1 MNNNKNVEEDI
12 ERLKG
17 YYNDPNN
24 GINTCFLL
32 QKIKRLED
40 SIPTT
45 KLNEVRELM
54 THMFELD
61 IDNCTMTHSQ
71 WIAEVAEALTDKN
84 YLSDLVKDYRVYLSE
99 REIEFNFKHLK

>member
-1 MNNNKNVEEDI
+1 MNNTKVIEKKIEE
-12 ERLKG
+12 LKAS
-17 YYNDPNN
+17 YDDPNN
-24 GINTCFLL
+24 GLNTCFLL

-40 SIPTT
+40 PITTT
-45 KLNEVRELM
+45 KADEVIQLM

-84 YLSDLVKDYRVYLSE
+84 YLSDLVKEYRVYLSE